1 MSLTEAIK
9 EVVRHSGETIS
20 NEAVVYGDIASK
32 IDEMHKA
39 SEARS
44 VDPAATERIADQLPQ
59 QGRRESILRS
69 LRDKQQKVNAEF
81 GFDRHGHKLD
91 QKRGEQTL

>member
-1 MSLTEAIK
+1 MNLTEAIK
-9 EVVRHSGETIS
+9 HVLWHSGETIS

-39 SEARS
+39 SEVRS
-44 VDPAATERIADQLPQ
+44 IDAPSAERIADQLPQ

-81 GFDRHGHKLD
+81 GFDRHGHKID